1 MDNIIHIIEHNSNQL
16 RLYVPM
22 CFENA
27 LISYSKTMNENYK
40 AAFIDYWNFLFYR
53 EADNTFCDSNDKQE

>member
-1 MDNIIHIIEHNSNQL
+1 MDNIIHVIEHNSNQL

-53 EADNTFCDSNDKQE
+53 EADNTFCDYNDKQE

>member
-1 MDNIIHIIEHNSNQL
+1 
-16 RLYVPM
+16 
-22 CFENA
+22 
-27 LISYSKTMNENYK
+27 MNENYK